1 MLDEYL
7 EDEQAEK
14 KRDYEAWN
22 LNKDDGTKVEMPQRE
37 KEVVESYG
45 KEVVESYEKEVVE
58 SYEQDEVKEEE
69 EENIDELI
77 DMQYARPPKEEWD
90 GESICSTY
98 TNTVTHP
105 RVIACVVD
113 W

>member
-22 LNKDDGTKVEMPQRE
+22 LNKDDGTKVEVPQRE
-37 KEVVESYG
+37 KEVVESY
-45 KEVVESYEKEVVE
+45 EKE
-58 SYEQDEVKEEE
+58 EVKEQEE

-90 GESICSTY
+90 CESICSTY
-98 TNTVTHP
+98 TNKVNHP
-105 RVIACVVD
+105 RVIACVVNREREM
-113 W
+113 

>member
-22 LNKDDGTKVEMPQRE
+22 LNKDDGTKVEMSQRE
-37 KEVVESYG
+37 KEVVESY
-45 KEVVESYEKEVVE
+45 EKE
-58 SYEQDEVKEEE
+58 EVKEQEEE

-90 GESICSTY
+90 CESICSTY
-98 TNTVTHP
+98 TNKVNHP
-105 RVIACVVD
+105 RVIACVVNRECEL
-113 W
+113 